1 MDAGVTEPMQHM
13 QGPLFPL
20 SINRALAPQ
29 QVRTPTQAAAGK
41 ASGSQK
47 KARKRTAKLA

>member
-1 MDAGVTEPMQHM
+1 MDAGTAEPMQHM
-13 QGPLFPL
+13 QGPLFPH
-20 SINRALAPQ
+20 SINRALTPQ

-47 KARKRTAKLA
+47 KARNFTAKLA